1 MLYKSLEGNV
11 KVGQRYHAEMQGLI
25 YCFEADESDENF
37 YSLSNELDVIIKK
50 SFAFYYGLKSVVCLG
65 LLDASKFDEFA
76 AQQLS
81 QVACAQDF
89 PRTSVRGFL
98 KS

>member
-65 LLDASKFDEFA
+65 LLDASKIFYGFCCTENCNIKQF
-76 AQQLS
+76 S
-81 QVACAQDF
+81 RAQDS
-89 PRTSVRGFL
+89 TAH
-98 KS
+98 